1 MIANAFNIPLLTL
14 LIFTPI
20 LGAMILAVIPRQHKQ
35 ALRWVALG
43 VSGGNFLIALY
54 GYPG

>member
-1 MIANAFNIPLLTL
+1 MITNAFNIPVLTL

-20 LGAMILAVIPRQHKQ
+20 LGAMILAVISPQNKQ

-43 VSGGNFLIALY
+43 VSGVNFLISLTLFWE
-54 GYPG
+54 